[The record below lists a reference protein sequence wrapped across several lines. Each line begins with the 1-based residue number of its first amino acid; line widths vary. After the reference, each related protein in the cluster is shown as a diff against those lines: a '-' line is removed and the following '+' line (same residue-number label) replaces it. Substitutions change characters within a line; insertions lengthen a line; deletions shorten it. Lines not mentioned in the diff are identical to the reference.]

1 MVHNVYFWLNSDADI
16 PTFEAK
22 ARDLT
27 EIDVVQRGSIGKSA
41 GTAERPV
48 TDKTFSYHLSLE
60 FASIDDHNIY
70 QDHAVHHAF
79 VDACKPMFDRVIVY
93 DSEAI

>member
-1 MVHNVYFWLNSDADI
+1 MTHNVYFWLKADADI
-16 PTFEAK
+16 PTFESK

-27 EIDVVQRGSIGKSA
+27 GIDVVQRGSVGKLA
-41 GTAERPV
+41 ATKERPV
-48 TDKTFSYHLSLE
+48 TDKTFSYHLTLE
-60 FASIDDHNIY
+60 FASVADHNTY
-70 QDHAVHHAF
+70 QDHPVHHAF